1 MTKGRLQ
8 TLAPRLAKLQP
19 RLQLAQPV
27 EQQRT
32 RGRRWTE
39 IRERILRRDPLCVPC
54 QAKGV
59 VQASE
64 QVDHRI
70 PLEQGG
76 TDDDANLQGIC
87 KACHVEKTAGE
98 QRRRFGHAVP

>member
-19 RLQLAQPV
+19 RLQPAQPV

-32 RGRRWTE
+32 RGRRWME
-39 IRERILRRDPLCVPC
+39 IRDRILRRDPLCVPC

-59 VQASE
+59 VQASQ

-87 KACHVEKTAGE
+87 KACHVEKTAAE
-98 QRRRFGHAVP
+98 QRRRFGWI